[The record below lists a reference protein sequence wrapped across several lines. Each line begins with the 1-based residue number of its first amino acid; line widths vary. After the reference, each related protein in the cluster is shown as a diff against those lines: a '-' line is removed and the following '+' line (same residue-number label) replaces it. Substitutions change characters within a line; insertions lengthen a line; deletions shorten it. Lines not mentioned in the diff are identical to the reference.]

1 MSRASIDFATFF
13 HRSQARLNLTVPRLL
28 RFFAKK
34 WRGWNSPCL
43 DYSAF
48 GDEKRRSR
56 ISPCFD
62 NCDFLTQKKE
72 PSKCDSYITIRTRGP
87 GTLAPRERPLEPIVE
102 ENLGCSCLCKAPL
115 LRKTRVTR
123 FPGLDWI
130 SLTGRII
137 RG

>member
-1 MSRASIDFATFF
+1 MWRGSIDFATFF

-48 GDEKRRSR
+48 GDEKRPSR
-56 ISPCFD
+56 ISPCLD
-62 NCDFLTQKKE
+62 NYDFLTQKKA
-72 PSKCDSYITIRTRGP
+72 PSKCYSYITVRIRGAGGDP
-87 GTLAPRERPLEPIVE
+87 PRERPPEPIVI
-102 ENLGCSCLCKAPL
+102 ENLRCAGARGAVLT
-115 LRKTRVTR
+115 RTTRVTR
-123 FPGLDWI
+123 FPGQDWV

>member
-1 MSRASIDFATFF
+1 MSRGSIDFATFF
-13 HRSQARLNLTVPRLL
+13 HRSQARLNLTVLRHL

-72 PSKCDSYITIRTRGP
+72 PSKCDSYITGRILGP
-87 GTLAPRERPLEPIVE
+87 GSLPPRERPPEPIVE
-102 ENLGCSCLCKAPL
+102 ENLRCAGARGAVLT
-115 LRKTRVTR
+115 RTTRVTR
-123 FPGLDWI
+123 FPGQDWV